1 MGLVSVLI
9 MPFQLLTLANRIHS
23 LYIQFK
29 ASMYFFIIP
38 MLLYIFVKSL
48 FIGLG
53 QGSGK
58 TQAVALVVLELGIL
72 IAISTMRPYMDKKT
86 NAFNISIAAVN
97 FVNAL
102 LLLFFTGVFGLP
114 VSNLLQLRNFT
125 DTL

>member
-1 MGLVSVLI
+1 MGFVRNRSIIFLNVQVLTK
-9 MPFQLLTLANRIHS
+9 MTS

-29 ASMYFFIIP
+29 AQMYFFIIP

-58 TQAVALVVLELGIL
+58 TQGVALVVLELGLL

-86 NAFNISIAAVN
+86 NVFNISIAAVN
-97 FVNAL
+97 FINAT

-114 VSNLLQLRNFT
+114 VSDILQLLNSC
-125 DTL
+125 